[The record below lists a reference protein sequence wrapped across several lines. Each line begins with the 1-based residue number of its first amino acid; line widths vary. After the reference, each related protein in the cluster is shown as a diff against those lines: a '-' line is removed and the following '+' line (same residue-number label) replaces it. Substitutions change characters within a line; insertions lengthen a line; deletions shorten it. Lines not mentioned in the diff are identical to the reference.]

1 MKTFN
6 EYISEASALSEADAQ
21 KAKWII
27 DKKQRGHIILK
38 AGTKMLFRMCKFPDL
53 SEPYCVNLIST
64 IKRKTPG
71 KLFPTLKDAMN
82 HIDKMFTYA
91 FLDEYN
97 VEPMSKEVVD
107 WLEKSR

>member
-6 EYISEASALSEADAQ
+6 EYIAEASALSEADVQ

-38 AGTKMLFRMCKFPDL
+38 AGTKMLFRMCKFQNM
-53 SEPYCVNLIST
+53 SEPYCVNFIYAT
-64 IKRKTPG
+64 KRKAPG
-71 KLFPTLKDAMN
+71 KIFATLKDAMN

-91 FLDEYN
+91 ILEKYD
-97 VEPMSKEVVD
+97 VEPMSKEVSD
-107 WLEKSR
+107 WLERSC